1 MREHWPRTS
10 PSASLEDVRT
20 HLAGPSKVVI
30 PAAAVTTIAL
40 VAAGMLGVASAEAP
54 TTTSPPPTVSV
65 QGVAIE
71 AIEQSASSAS
81 ATTVYR
87 QGMAAAIADGQA
99 KAQFLASSAGVTL
112 GAVQSIVEN
121 GGYIGCTGN
130 EVEYSGEQ
138 PDFGSPGVVGVS
150 PGAVSVPRVEGAV
163 THGTSKPAVK
173 HAKKKKGKSPVAK
186 RASVAGCTL
195 TAQVSLTYAIS

>member
-1 MREHWPRTS
+1 MRV
-10 PSASLEDVRT
+10 L
-20 HLAGPSKVVI
+20 I
-30 PAAAVTTIAL
+30 PATAVTVVAL

-65 QGVAIE
+65 QGVATLP
-71 AIEQSASSAS
+71 IEQSASSAT

-87 QGMAAAIADGQA
+87 QGMAAAVTDGQA

-130 EVEYSGEQ
+130 EIEYLGEQ
-138 PDFGSPGVVGVS
+138 PDFGSPGVGVS
-150 PGAVSVPRVEGAV
+150 PGAVSVPRVAGAAV
-163 THGTSKPAVK
+163 PVINKPAAK
-173 HAKKKKGKSPVAK
+173 HAKKKKRKAPVAK
-186 RASVAGCTL
+186 RASAAGCTL

>member
-1 MREHWPRTS
+1 MRI
-10 PSASLEDVRT
+10 
-20 HLAGPSKVVI
+20 VI
-30 PAAAVTTIAL
+30 PAAVVTATAL

-54 TTTSPPPTVSV
+54 TTASPPPTVSV

-71 AIEQSASSAS
+71 PIEQSASSAT

-87 QGMAAAIADGQA
+87 QGMAAAVTDGQA

-112 GAVQSIVEN
+112 GAIQSIVED

-130 EVEYSGEQ
+130 EIEYLGEQ
-138 PDFGSPGVVGVS
+138 PDFGSPGVGVS
-150 PGAVSVPRVEGAV
+150 GVAVSPRAGTEAAPGA
-163 THGTSKPAVK
+163 SKPAVK
-173 HAKKKKGKSPVAK
+173 HPKKKKRKAPVAK

-195 TAQVSLTYAIS
+195 SAQVSLTYAIS

>member
-1 MREHWPRTS
+1 MHLTGPMRV
-10 PSASLEDVRT
+10 L
-20 HLAGPSKVVI
+20 I
-30 PAAAVTTIAL
+30 PATAVTVIAL
-40 VAAGMLGVASAEAP
+40 IAAGMLGVASAEAP
-54 TTTSPPPTVSV
+54 TAASPPPTVSV

-71 AIEQSASSAS
+71 PIEQSASSAT

-87 QGMAAAIADGQA
+87 QGMAAAVADGQT

-130 EVEYSGEQ
+130 EVEYMGEQ
-138 PDFGSPGVVGVS
+138 PDFGSPGVESYG
-150 PGAVSVPRVEGAV
+150 GEVSVPRVAGAV
-163 THGTSKPAVK
+163 TRGTSKPAVK
-173 HAKKKKGKSPVAK
+173 HARTKKKAPVAK
-186 RASVAGCTL
+186 RASAAGCTL

>member
-1 MREHWPRTS
+1 MK
-10 PSASLEDVRT
+10 V
-20 HLAGPSKVVI
+20 LAPATVVT
-30 PAAAVTTIAL
+30 VLAL

-65 QGVAIE
+65 QGVATVP
-71 AIEQSASSAS
+71 IEQSASSAT

-87 QGMAAAIADGQA
+87 QGMAAAITDGQA

-130 EVEYSGEQ
+130 EIEYSGEQ
-138 PDFGSPGVVGVS
+138 PDFGSPGSSGGV
-150 PGAVSVPRVEGAV
+150 VSVPRVAGAATPV
-163 THGTSKPAVK
+163 TSKPAVK
-173 HAKKKKGKSPVAK
+173 HAKKKRHKQAPVAK
-186 RASVAGCTL
+186 RASAAGCTL
-195 TAQVSLTYAIS
+195 SAQVSLTYAIS

>member
-1 MREHWPRTS
+1 MK
-10 PSASLEDVRT
+10 LLV
-20 HLAGPSKVVI
+20 
-30 PAAAVTTIAL
+30 PATAVTVVAL

-54 TTTSPPPTVSV
+54 TSTSPPPTVSV

-71 AIEQSASSAS
+71 PIEQSANSAT

-87 QGMAAAIADGQA
+87 QGMAAAVTDGQA

-130 EVEYSGEQ
+130 EVEYLGEQ
-138 PDFGSPGVVGVS
+138 PDFGSPGVGS
-150 PGAVSVPRVEGAV
+150 SGGEVSVPRVAGATAPV
-163 THGTSKPAVK
+163 TSKPAVK
-173 HAKKKKGKSPVAK
+173 HAKKKKRKQAPVAK
-186 RASVAGCTL
+186 RASAAGCTL

>member
-1 MREHWPRTS
+1 MRR
-10 PSASLEDVRT
+10 
-20 HLAGPSKVVI
+20 HLAGSATVLV
-30 PAAAVTTIAL
+30 PAAVVAVIAL
-40 VAAGMLGVASAEAP
+40 VAVGMLGVAAAEAP

-71 AIEQSASSAS
+71 PIEQSASATT

-87 QGMAAAIADGQA
+87 QAMAAAINDGQA
-99 KAQFLASSAGVTL
+99 KAQFLASSAGTTL

-121 GGYIGCTGN
+121 GGYIGCTGE

-138 PDFGSPGVVGVS
+138 PDFGSPGVEVS
-150 PGAVSVPRVEGAV
+150 PDEVGGPRVEGAV
-163 THGTSKPAVK
+163 APAASRPAVK
-173 HAKKKKGKSPVAK
+173 HGKKKKRKTAPIAK
-186 RASVAGCTL
+186 RASAADCTL

>member
-1 MREHWPRTS
+1 VSRY
-10 PSASLEDVRT
+10 
-20 HLAGPSKVVI
+20 LAGSSRVLI
-30 PAAAVTTIAL
+30 PATAVTVGAL
-40 VAAGMLGVASAEAP
+40 IAAGMLGVASAEAP
-54 TTTSPPPTVSV
+54 TTPSPPPTVSV
-65 QGVAIE
+65 QGIAIE
-71 AIEQSASSAS
+71 PIEQSASSAT

-87 QGMAAAIADGQA
+87 QGMAAATTDGQA

-130 EVEYSGEQ
+130 EIEYLGEQ
-138 PDFGSPGVVGVS
+138 PDFGSPGVGVS
-150 PGAVSVPRVEGAV
+150 PGAVGVPRVAGAAAPV
-163 THGTSKPAVK
+163 TNRPATK
-173 HAKKKKGKSPVAK
+173 HAKKKKRKHAPVAK

>member
-1 MREHWPRTS
+1 MRI
-10 PSASLEDVRT
+10 
-20 HLAGPSKVVI
+20 VI

-40 VAAGMLGVASAEAP
+40 IAAGMLGVASAEAP
-54 TTTSPPPTVSV
+54 TTASPPPTVSV

-71 AIEQSASSAS
+71 PIEQSASSAT

-87 QGMAAAIADGQA
+87 QGMAAAITDGQA

-130 EVEYSGEQ
+130 EVEYLGEQ
-138 PDFGSPGVVGVS
+138 PDFGSPGVGVS
-150 PGAVSVPRVEGAV
+150 GAAVSVPRA
-163 THGTSKPAVK
+163 TSEVAPANKPAAK
-173 HAKKKKGKSPVAK
+173 HAKKKRKAPVAK
-186 RASVAGCTL
+186 RASVTGCTL
-195 TAQVSLTYAIS
+195 SAQVSLTYAIS

>member
-1 MREHWPRTS
+1 
-10 PSASLEDVRT
+10 
-20 HLAGPSKVVI
+20 VI

-54 TTTSPPPTVSV
+54 TTASPPPTVSV

-71 AIEQSASSAS
+71 PIEQSASSAT

-87 QGMAAAIADGQA
+87 QGMAAAITDGQA

-130 EVEYSGEQ
+130 EIEYLGEQ
-138 PDFGSPGVVGVS
+138 PDFGSPGVGVS
-150 PGAVSVPRVEGAV
+150 GAPVSVPRA
-163 THGTSKPAVK
+163 TSEVAPATKPAAK
-173 HAKKKKGKSPVAK
+173 HAKKKRKAPVAK

-195 TAQVSLTYAIS
+195 SAQVSLTYAIS

>member
-1 MREHWPRTS
+1 MRRY
-10 PSASLEDVRT
+10 
-20 HLAGPSKVVI
+20 LAGSARILI
-30 PAAAVTTIAL
+30 PAAVVTVIAL
-40 VAAGMLGVASAEAP
+40 IAAGMLGVASAEAP
-54 TTTSPPPTVSV
+54 TTASPPPTVSV

-71 AIEQSASSAS
+71 PIEQSASSTT

-87 QGMAAAIADGQA
+87 QGMAAAVTDGQA

-138 PDFGSPGVVGVS
+138 PDFGSPGVGVLRGRGERAARRRQRQLPS
-150 PGAVSVPRVEGAV
+150 
-163 THGTSKPAVK
+163 
-173 HAKKKKGKSPVAK
+173 
-186 RASVAGCTL
+186 RASRR
-195 TAQVSLTYAIS
+195 

>member
-1 MREHWPRTS
+1 MRI
-10 PSASLEDVRT
+10 
-20 HLAGPSKVVI
+20 VI
-30 PAAAVTTIAL
+30 PAAVVTAIAL
-40 VAAGMLGVASAEAP
+40 IAAGMLGVASAEAP

-71 AIEQSASSAS
+71 PIEQSASSAT

-87 QGMAAAIADGQA
+87 QGMAAAVTDGQA

-130 EVEYSGEQ
+130 EIEYLGEQ
-138 PDFGSPGVVGVS
+138 PDFGSPGVGVS
-150 PGAVSVPRVEGAV
+150 GVAVSPRAVTEAAPGA
-163 THGTSKPAVK
+163 SKPILK
-173 HAKKKKGKSPVAK
+173 HPKKKNRKAPVAK

-195 TAQVSLTYAIS
+195 SAQVSLTYAIS

>member
-1 MREHWPRTS
+1 V
-10 PSASLEDVRT
+10 L
-20 HLAGPSKVVI
+20 I
-30 PAAAVTTIAL
+30 PAIAVTVVAL

-65 QGVAIE
+65 QGVAVE

-87 QGMAAAIADGQA
+87 QGMAAAIADGLA

-112 GAVQSIVEN
+112 GAVQSIVED

-130 EVEYSGEQ
+130 EVEYLGEQ
-138 PDFGSPGVVGVS
+138 PDFGSPGVGVS

-163 THGTSKPAVK
+163 TGTSKPAVK
-173 HAKKKKGKSPVAK
+173 HAKKKKGEAPVAK